1 MSHTPTTPVTPD
13 DTTGEELRASTEAA
27 ASASAHLDGTTPDER
42 TGLLRAVA
50 DALDQDGM
58 RLVEIADAETSL
70 GTPRLSSELAR
81 TTGQLRL
88 FADVVREGS
97 FVEATIDTADPTA
110 TPPQPDL
117 RRVLHAIGPVAVFSA
132 SNFPFAFSVAGG
144 DTASALAAGCPVI
157 VKAHPGH
164 PRLSR
169 AVSETIG
176 STLTRQGTPTG
187 TFACVFG
194 VEIGRELVQD
204 PNVSAVGFTGSVTGG
219 RALFDLA
226 TGRPDPIPFYGE
238 LGSVNPAVVTAAAAR
253 RRAEEIASGLVE
265 SFTLGTGQFCTKPG
279 VVLVPEDAHLDDVL
293 AEHVPPE
300 PAPMLNDRIASG
312 FHDGVAELG
321 QHPRVRVVIGPV
333 EQHGITGTPVV
344 FSATAN
350 DLLDEPEFL
359 LEERFGPSC
368 LLVTYRNDDE
378 LRAALRVLPGSLGIS
393 VHAEDDERSMVHE
406 LLRPLTERGG
416 RLIWNGWPTGVAVSW
431 SMHHGGP
438 WPATTAPLHTSVGAT
453 AVRRFLRP
461 VCYQDWPNEL
471 LPPALRDANPLNL
484 PRRLNGVITSD
495 PVR

>member
-1 MSHTPTTPVTPD
+1 MSYTSTALEPPS
-13 DTTGEELRASTEAA
+13 DTTGEELQARTEAA
-27 ASASAHLDGTTPDER
+27 AGAASDLDRTTPDER
-42 TGLLRAVA
+42 AGLLHAVA
-50 DALDQDGM
+50 GALDQNSG

-70 GTPRLSSELAR
+70 GAPRLSSELAR
-81 TTGQLRL
+81 TTGQFRL

-97 FVEATIDTADPTA
+97 FLEAAIDIADPTA

-132 SNFPFAFSVAGG
+132 GNFPFAFSVAGG
-144 DTASALAAGCPVI
+144 DTAAALAAGCPVI

-169 AVSETIG
+169 AVSETVR
-176 STLTRQGTPTG
+176 STLTTLGAPTG

-204 PNVSAVGFTGSVTGG
+204 PNVRAVGFTGSVTGG

-238 LGSVNPAVVTAAAAR
+238 LGSVNPAIITAAAAR
-253 RRAEEIASGLVE
+253 HRAAEIALGLVG
-265 SFTLGTGQFCTKPG
+265 SFTMGTGQFCTKPG

-293 AEHVPPE
+293 ADHVSPE
-300 PAPMLNDRIASG
+300 PAPMLNDSIATG

-333 EQHGITGTPVV
+333 EQYGSTGTPVV
-344 FSATAN
+344 FSTTAN
-350 DLLDEPEFL
+350 DLLDEPDFL

-368 LLVTYRNDDE
+368 LLVTYRNNDE
-378 LRAALRVLPGSLGIS
+378 LRAAVRVLPGSLGIS
-393 VHAEDDERSMVHE
+393 VHAEDDERSTLHG
-406 LLRPLTERGG
+406 LLRPLMERGG
-416 RLIWNGWPTGVAVSW
+416 RLIWNGWPTGVAVTW

-461 VCYQDWPNEL
+461 VCYQDWPSDL
-471 LPPALRDANPLNL
+471 LPPALRDDNPFGLH
-484 PRRLNGVITSD
+484 RRLNGVMTSA